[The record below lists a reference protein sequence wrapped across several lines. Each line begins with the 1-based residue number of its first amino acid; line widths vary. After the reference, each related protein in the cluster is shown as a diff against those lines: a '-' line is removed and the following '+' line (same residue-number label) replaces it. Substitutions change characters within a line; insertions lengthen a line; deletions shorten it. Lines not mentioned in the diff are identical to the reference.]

1 VRALIQ
7 RVSSAS
13 VTIDGAVHGSIGTGY
28 AVFLGVKSD
37 DDFMEAEYLAQ
48 RCVDLRAFEDDI
60 GKMNVSLEDI
70 GGEIL
75 VISQFTLHAD
85 TRKGNR
91 PSFVHAAPPELAETL
106 YDHFV
111 ACVRERL
118 GKDRVK
124 TGQFRA
130 MMDVALVNTGPV
142 TIILKSKS
150 EYVRSA
156 AAD

>member
-1 VRALIQ
+1 MKALIQ

-13 VTIDGAVHGSIGTGY
+13 VSINGAVTGEIATGY
-28 AVFLGVKSD
+28 LVFLGVKGD

-48 RCVDLRAFEDDI
+48 RCADLRVFEDDL
-60 GKMNVSLEDI
+60 GKMNRSLNEVN
-70 GGEIL
+70 GEML

-91 PSFVHAAPPELAETL
+91 PSFVHAAAPELAETL

-111 ACVRERL
+111 ACARERL
-118 GKDRVK
+118 GPDRVK

-130 MMDVALVNTGPV
+130 MMDVQIVNSGPV
-142 TIILKSKS
+142 TIMLKSKS
-150 EYVRSA
+150 EYVQ
-156 AAD
+156 D

>member
-1 VRALIQ
+1 MKAIIQ

-13 VTIDGAVHGSIGTGY
+13 VNINGSTSGSIGKGY
-28 AVFLGVKSD
+28 VVFLGVKHD

-48 RCVDLRAFEDDI
+48 RCSDLRVFEDEL
-60 GKMNVSLEDI
+60 GKMNKSLHDVN
-70 GGEIL
+70 GEML

-91 PSFVHAAPPELAETL
+91 PSFIHAAPPELAETL

-111 ACVRERL
+111 ACVRERI
-118 GKDRVK
+118 GYDRVK

-130 MMDVALVNTGPV
+130 MMDVQLVNSGPV
-142 TIILKSKS
+142 TIILKSKA
-150 EYVRSA
+150 EYVQ
-156 AAD
+156 D

>member
-1 VRALIQ
+1 VKALIQ

-13 VTIDGAVHGSIGTGY
+13 VSIDDAIYNSIGNGFL
-28 AVFLGVKSD
+28 VFLGVKND

-48 RCVDLRAFEDDI
+48 RCTDLRIFEDEA
-60 GKMNVSLEDI
+60 GKMNRSLPDVD
-70 GGEIL
+70 GEML

-91 PSFVHAAPPELAETL
+91 PSFVRAAPPELAETL

-111 ACVRERL
+111 KCVRERL
-118 GKDRVK
+118 GHDRVK

-130 MMDVALVNTGPV
+130 MMDVHLVNDGPV
-142 TIILKSKS
+142 TITMKSKS
-150 EYVRSA
+150 EYEK
-156 AAD
+156 D